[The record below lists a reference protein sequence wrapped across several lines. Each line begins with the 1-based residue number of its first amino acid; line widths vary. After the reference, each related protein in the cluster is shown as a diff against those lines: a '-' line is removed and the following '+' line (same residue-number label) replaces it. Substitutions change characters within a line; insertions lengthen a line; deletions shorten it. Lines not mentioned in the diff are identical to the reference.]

1 MKDETDKALKDIA
14 KGAGFAFAGIM
25 ISKVLGYSYRLII
38 ARLGPEDY
46 GILSIALAI
55 FNFLGIIA
63 VLGMPQAI
71 QRYVSFYKERKQES
85 KILGIVR
92 YCLRLTFSFG
102 VIIALILFILSD
114 WIAVSIFHEQKLSL
128 LIKIIAVIIPLDGIR
143 SIFINLCKAYKYLL
157 PEIYIRN
164 IGENFI
170 KVVFTIIF
178 LSLGLGLLG
187 ATLAY
192 AVAVI
197 FTVILSYIFVKKVYK
212 FRSEKQP
219 EYERRVWLH
228 YSIPL
233 LINHFLLLILLWMDT
248 FMLGIFRS
256 SGEVGI
262 YNAASPTAQLIY
274 VFPLALL
281 SLFLPVLSSLY
292 SKNDTKALHSC
303 YASVTKWIFVVNL
316 YSLIVLTYFAR
327 EILTLLFGK
336 IYETGFIVLII
347 LVSGYF
353 IYHLSLP
360 ANNILMIIEKTR
372 LVFIISLIGATLNI
386 ILNYLLIPKYGILG
400 AGIATGLSVLIMG
413 IMNFIFVYKIL
424 HLNPIRKSYIKSI
437 IACLIVLGLFMLSNK
452 IGNNNIIMII
462 TIISGFLVYGLILL
476 ALKVLD
482 KEDLII
488 LNYMEKGVFNKITK
502 ILKKLI

>member
-85 KILGIVR
+85 KILGIIR
-92 YCLRLTFSFG
+92 YCLKLTFSLG

-233 LINHFLLLILLWMDT
+233 SKID
-248 FMLGIFRS
+248 
-256 SGEVGI
+256 
-262 YNAASPTAQLIY
+262 
-274 VFPLALL
+274 
-281 SLFLPVLSSLY
+281 LY
-292 SKNDTKALHSC
+292 LC
-303 YASVTKWIFVVNL
+303 
-316 YSLIVLTYFAR
+316 
-327 EILTLLFGK
+327 
-336 IYETGFIVLII
+336 
-347 LVSGYF
+347 
-353 IYHLSLP
+353 
-360 ANNILMIIEKTR
+360 
-372 LVFIISLIGATLNI
+372 
-386 ILNYLLIPKYGILG
+386 
-400 AGIATGLSVLIMG
+400 
-413 IMNFIFVYKIL
+413 
-424 HLNPIRKSYIKSI
+424 
-437 IACLIVLGLFMLSNK
+437 C
-452 IGNNNIIMII
+452 
-462 TIISGFLVYGLILL
+462 
-476 ALKVLD
+476 
-482 KEDLII
+482 
-488 LNYMEKGVFNKITK
+488 
-502 ILKKLI
+502 